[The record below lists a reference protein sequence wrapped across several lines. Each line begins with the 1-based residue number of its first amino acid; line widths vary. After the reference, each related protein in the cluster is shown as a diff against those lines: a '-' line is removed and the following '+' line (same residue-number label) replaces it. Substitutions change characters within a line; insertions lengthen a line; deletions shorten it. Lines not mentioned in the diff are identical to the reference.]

1 VLQGPGMTNPNYGAV
16 EFGIWVG
23 GDVQRLTLADMTIR
37 DVYFHPIIM
46 NAGPQ
51 SPHLYNLH
59 LINGGQQL
67 LKTNPAD
74 NGSGIDNGVIEY
86 SMFEYAPNSR
96 DWYANAIQVL
106 AGQNWIIRNNLIK
119 NIKAPSGQQA
129 GPAMLAWFSAS
140 GTIVEGNTFINCQRE
155 ISIGLI
161 DRTPN
166 DHTGGIVR
174 NNFIYRDAS
183 VEDGDV
189 AIAVFDSPGTKVL
202 HNTIYI
208 AGGSYPNAIE
218 YRFPDATN
226 VLIANNLTNKVIA
239 ARDGATATVTGNYT
253 SATIGMFV
261 SATTGDLH
269 LVSTA
274 TAAIDHGSVL
284 PDVTIDWDGT
294 PRAAGGTPDIGA
306 DEFTADT
313 ARPPATPKNLR
324 IVPPP

>member
-1 VLQGPGMTNPNYGAV
+1 
-16 EFGIWVG
+16 
-23 GDVQRLTLADMTIR
+23 
-37 DVYFHPIIM
+37 
-46 NAGPQ
+46 
-51 SPHLYNLH
+51 
-59 LINGGQQL
+59 
-67 LKTNPAD
+67 
-74 NGSGIDNGVIEY
+74 
-86 SMFEYAPNSR
+86 
-96 DWYANAIQVL
+96 
-106 AGQNWIIRNNLIK
+106 
-119 NIKAPSGQQA
+119 
-129 GPAMLAWFSAS
+129 
-140 GTIVEGNTFINCQRE
+140 
-155 ISIGLI
+155 
-161 DRTPN
+161 
-166 DHTGGIVR
+166 
-174 NNFIYRDAS
+174 
-183 VEDGDV
+183 
-189 AIAVFDSPGTKVL
+189 VL

-253 SATIGMFV
+253 SATIEMFV